1 MLMVRI
7 LVVAAAALAVTGCCK
22 LPTSSESKENTP
34 VTSTA
39 KPKAGDR
46 IYNMDFPCD
55 NDPTLRISQI
65 ALTPTETR
73 VTVKYRNKDRQTAE
87 LSTAPP
93 GQPETFFIEAADQT
107 RTLELRSATGLAIS
121 PNKNKVPPGGTL
133 EFTLIFP
140 PIDET
145 WSPIDLHEGKV
156 VKKGL
161 NYWNF
166 TDIPLK

>member
-1 MLMVRI
+1 MLTLRPIVA
-7 LVVAAAALAVTGCCK
+7 VVIALAVTGCCK
-22 LPTSSESKENTP
+22 LPTSTDSKENTP

-39 KPKAGDR
+39 APKPGERA
-46 IYNMDFPCD
+46 YNMDFPCD

-65 ALTPTETR
+65 VLTPTETR
-73 VTVKYRNKDRQTAE
+73 VAVKYRNKDRQTAE
-87 LSTAPP
+87 VSTAPP
-93 GQPETFFIEAADQT
+93 GQPDTFFIEAADQK
-107 RTLELRSATGLAIS
+107 RTLELRSATGLAIN
-121 PNKNKVPPGGTL
+121 PDKNQVPPGGSL

-156 VKKGL
+156 HKKGL